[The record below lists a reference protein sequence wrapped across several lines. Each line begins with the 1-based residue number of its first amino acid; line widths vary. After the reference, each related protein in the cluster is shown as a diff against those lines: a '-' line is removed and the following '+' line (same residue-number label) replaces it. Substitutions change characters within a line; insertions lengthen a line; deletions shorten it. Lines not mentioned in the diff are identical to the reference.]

1 MKQDLKR
8 IMPMLTAAACAVSA
22 VCLVGCGGGG
32 SSGSTSS
39 QTTQGQYTP
48 RQPVT
53 GDERVYQVTD
63 TYDDGTTSTY
73 TQRRVVSQSYPNG
86 VSTTQAFDA
95 NGTLLQIDS
104 IDVNHQLSV
113 TSYTSTGPRV
123 CVDQQA
129 RPSFATPYTVG
140 ETYQGN
146 YSTGC
151 IPDGLAADVH
161 ASGTIAAV
169 EKLTLNGNEVS
180 TLKETSTSTATV
192 NFSSNGTP
200 VSYSYTDTETDWE
213 STDLGLVVKSNLTR
227 TYAGTVASPK
237 IVGRSRMLMS
247 FLNK

>member
-8 IMPMLTAAACAVSA
+8 IMPMLAAAAGIACTVGIG
-22 VCLVGCGGGG
+22 GCGGGG

-39 QTTQGQYTP
+39 QTTTGQYTP
-48 RQPVT
+48 RQAVT

-95 NGTLLQIDS
+95 NGNLLQIDS

-113 TSYTSTGPRV
+113 TSYSAGVPRV
-123 CVDQQA
+123 CVDQQP
-129 RPSFATPYTVG
+129 RPAFATPYTVG

-151 IPDGLAADVH
+151 IPDGLTADVQT
-161 ASGTIAAV
+161 SGKIAAV
-169 EKLTLNGNEVS
+169 EKLTLNGAEVS
-180 TLKETSTSTATV
+180 TLKETSTSAAKV
-192 NFSSNGTP
+192 NFSSNGQL

-213 STDLGLVVKSNLTR
+213 STDLGLIVKSDLAR
-227 TYAGTVASPK
+227 TYAGSVASPK
-237 IVGRSRMLMS
+237 IVSRSRMLVS
-247 FLNK
+247 YINK